1 MNTATDP
8 MLGTC
13 GHRDDILV
21 EHGRERLCLMCARRK
36 WGNLRRLARS
46 LRRSRREAE
55 AA

>member
-1 MNTATDP
+1 MTTATDL

-13 GHRDDILV
+13 GHRDDLLI
-21 EHGRERLCLMCARRK
+21 EQGSERLCLMCARRR

-46 LRRSRREAE
+46 LRRSRREGE